1 MCGEDNKYEVL
12 EKAGKDLEAMRVQQ
26 FSRLV
31 KEFQGN
37 DFWKLWGVIPQEYL
51 RYTTHSSLICNNFVH
66 EYVEAATFVSYVC
79 PEHSLLSMSSISL
92 ESADQYPLGCL
103 DSLDLTGELMRM
115 AIARI
120 SNGDIKFPQWIC
132 QFVREIHRNSC

>member
-1 MCGEDNKYEVL
+1 PQVTPSSLCYWVHVFYIAIWLERCLLCLLWVTMCGEDNKYEVL

-66 EYVEAATFVSYVC
+66 EYVEAAT
-79 PEHSLLSMSSISL
+79 LSERFIGTLASRATDRWQLRHEVKYGSDASKC
-92 ESADQYPLGCL
+92 DQNI
-103 DSLDLTGELMRM
+103 E
-115 AIARI
+115 
-120 SNGDIKFPQWIC
+120 
-132 QFVREIHRNSC
+132 